1 MSIQPAEL
9 DVPRDFAQS
18 TIAREG
24 AAGRAWIRDLPG
36 IAGDLCDRWR
46 LVRDG
51 DVLHGYVALVVP
63 VTRDGAEYV
72 LKVSWIDVSSI
83 QESLAL
89 RIWGGCGAVWLID
102 EQPALGA
109 MLLERL
115 DHRQSLEQVPEQMAA
130 TVAGVLLR
138 RLAVAAPAEVRSVAD
153 EVSTLTE
160 ELPALW
166 LRLGKP
172 FPGRLLDRV
181 IDLAVDLGREDG
193 RLVVNAD
200 LHYANVLRGER
211 EPWLVIDPKILTG
224 DVEYGVAP
232 LLWNRFSE
240 LRTSA
245 DFERRLAML
254 TEAALLDTD
263 RSRQWALVRIVDYW
277 LWALSVD
284 LTKDPKKCRL
294 LVEWLQ

>member
-36 IAGDLCDRWR
+36 IVSDLCDRWR
-46 LVRDG
+46 LTRDG
-51 DVLHGYVALVVP
+51 EVLHGYVALVVP
-63 VTRDGAEYV
+63 VTQNGAEHV

-83 QESLAL
+83 QEPLAL
-89 RIWGGCGAVWLID
+89 RIWGGRGAVRLID

-115 DHRQSLEQVPEQMAA
+115 DHRQSLEHVPENEAT
-130 TVAGVLLR
+130 TVAGTLLR
-138 RLAVAAPAEVRSVAD
+138 RLAVAAPAEVRGVAD

-166 LRLGKP
+166 LRMGRP
-172 FPGRLLDRV
+172 FPGTLLDRV
-181 IDLAVDLGREDG
+181 LELAVDLIQEDG
-193 RLVVNAD
+193 RLVVNSD
-200 LHYANVLRGER
+200 LHYGNVLRGER
-211 EPWLVIDPKILTG
+211 EPWLVIDPKIVAG
-224 DVEYGVAP
+224 DVEYGVAQ

-240 LRTSA
+240 LRSSA

-254 TEAALLDTD
+254 AEAASLDTD
-263 RSRQWALVRIVDYW
+263 RARQWALVRIVDYW

-284 LTKDPKKCRL
+284 LTEDPKKCQL
-294 LVEWLQ
+294 LVEWLK